1 MKKVTAIIPTY
12 NEADRISN
20 AIESVHWAD
29 EIMIIDS
36 FSTDQTLEIAAEY
49 PVIILEHE
57 YIGPADQKNWAIP
70 KASHEWIFILDA
82 DEEVSPALE
91 SEIKAILSQ
100 KEIEE
105 SAFWIPRVNYY
116 MGKKVRY
123 SGWQNDGVVRL
134 FKRDECRYAQKR
146 VHEEIE
152 TNGKT
157 GKLSEPLL
165 HFTYKNLGE
174 LLKKVDRYSTW
185 KAKDKVE
192 KGERS
197 GLISMITKPTFTF
210 VKSYFIRFGILDG
223 KVGFIICVI
232 SSWSVFLRQLKIWR
246 IREGEKLEN

>member
-1 MKKVTAIIPTY
+1 MKKVTAIIPTF
-12 NEADRISN
+12 NEADHISN
-20 AIESVHWAD
+20 AIKSVLWAD
-29 EIMIIDS
+29 EIMIVDS
-36 FSTDQTLEIAAEY
+36 FSTDRTLEIAAEY
-49 PVIILEHE
+49 PVKILEHE
-57 YIGPADQKNWAIP
+57 YRGPADQKNWAIP

-100 KEIEE
+100 NKIEE

-116 MGKKVRY
+116 MGKKVNY

-134 FKRDECRYAQKR
+134 FKRDECRYEQKR

-152 TNGKT
+152 TSGKT

-185 KAKDKVE
+185 KAMDKVE

-210 VKSYFIRFGILDG
+210 VKSYFFRFGILDG

-246 IREGEKLEN
+246 IREGENLEN